1 MTTKKLTK
9 FSKKPGGRKK
19 LDSKS
24 EVPPYDRCD
33 YRCDTCIHTKTC
45 KLYQKEARETEDDWT
60 GMPPETSIENVLASV
75 KKSLLDTLQA
85 IHSKA
90 ENLGIDLDE
99 ADADSQYQMPPAPE
113 TFPIYQEAYDFTLKC
128 HQFLTDY
135 WNSEPPDEEI
145 DDLQPELDDI
155 SWQHTL
161 VSVKLARALTSQWD
175 GDTFGKLDARYSA
188 EVALR
193 ALRLCRLAMGNI
205 VERYPGYF
213 DTLIDLILMTN
224 KIKQG
229 IQDQFSHELVE
240 YRK

>member
-1 MTTKKLTK
+1 M
-9 FSKKPGGRKK
+9 
-19 LDSKS
+19 DSNS
-24 EVPPYDRCD
+24 DVPPYDRCD
-33 YRCDTCIHTKTC
+33 YRCDTCIHTPTC
-45 KLYQKEARETEDDWT
+45 KLYQKETRESEDGWS
-60 GMPPETSIENVLASV
+60 GMPPEMSIENVLSSV

-85 IHSKA
+85 LHSKA
-90 ENLGIDLDE
+90 ENLGINLDE
-99 ADADSQYQMPPAPE
+99 SETDSKYELPPAPE
-113 TFPIYQEAYDFTLKC
+113 TFPVYQLAYDFTLRC

-145 DDLQPELDDI
+145 ENLRPELDDI

-175 GDTFGKLDARYSA
+175 GDSFGTLDAKYSA

-205 VERYPGYF
+205 VERFPAYF

-224 KIKQG
+224 KIKKG
-229 IQDQFSHELVE
+229 IQKQFTKELV
-240 YRK
+240 KACN